1 MYRSNGLTRKTS
13 VLCGAIMLLSV
24 LYSGMSRAVEWDLGF
39 DLTMPAAE
47 WSNDHPG
54 LYEIARPGN
63 VDPEIPALFLSVY
76 GDRRGRVEKDG
87 AYGLTVRRAVV
98 STRYEDYTADNTAY
112 AIELGWR
119 REVRRRGRN
128 YVRAGMS
135 GGISLN
141 KLSWEGASWEKNFV
155 LSPELDYVAAIAKN
169 WGVVAGA
176 RGVIYLASGDTTY
189 PLKSGLV
196 LSLGVRFAP
205 L

>member
-1 MYRSNGLTRKTS
+1 M
-13 VLCGAIMLLSV
+13 
-24 LYSGMSRAVEWDLGF
+24 
-39 DLTMPAAE
+39 
-47 WSNDHPG
+47 
-54 LYEIARPGN
+54 
-63 VDPEIPALFLSVY
+63 Y

-98 STRYEDYTADNTAY
+98 STRSGDYTTDYTAY
-112 AIELGWR
+112 AIEFGWR
-119 REVRRRGRN
+119 REVRRLGRN

-141 KLSWEGASWEKNFV
+141 KQSWEGASWEKNFV
-155 LSPELDYVAAIAKN
+155 LSPELDYVAVIAKN

-176 RGVIYLASGDTTY
+176 RGVIYLASGDKTF